1 MYDQKKRE
9 RRKRRVDEIRG
20 EEEESAAGK
29 SQQSDR
35 GYKRTGGTWWCSM
48 CVHSASW
55 ITATGIERDHEK
67 DSILSIREIR
77 PDLDSFQHSS
87 ST

>member
-29 SQQSDR
+29 VSKVIEDTR
-35 GYKRTGGTWWCSM
+35 GQEAPGGVAC
-48 CVHSASW
+48 AS
-55 ITATGIERDHEK
+55 TVRLGLPRLG
-67 DSILSIREIR
+67 LSVTTRRI
-77 PDLDSFQHSS
+77 PS
-87 ST
+87 